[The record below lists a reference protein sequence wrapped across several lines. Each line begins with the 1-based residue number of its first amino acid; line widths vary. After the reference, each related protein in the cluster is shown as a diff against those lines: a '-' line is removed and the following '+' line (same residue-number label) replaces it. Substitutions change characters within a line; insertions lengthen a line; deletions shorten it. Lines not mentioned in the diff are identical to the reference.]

1 MKRLMCLVLLV
12 LILGLNVWSESTTTS
27 LKELRQEINFLQNV
41 MLEIGNELSLIEL
54 NSRRHLKLKEEELT
68 ELRNSYNGRITYL
81 KKRWERVEEERKEL
95 QKECDR
101 LKDSEG
107 LPEILK
113 SKHEEIAEDLQGQ
126 IKAWRGI
133 AIGSAVA
140 VVAVVVYIIVR
151 KWLS

>member
-12 LILGLNVWSESTTTS
+12 LILGLNVWSESTASS
-27 LKELRQEINFLQNV
+27 LKELKQEIDFLQNV
-41 MLEIGNELSLIEL
+41 MLEIGNELNLIEL
-54 NSRRHLKLKEEELT
+54 NSRRHLRLKKEELVELK
-68 ELRNSYNGRITYL
+68 NSYDGRINYL
-81 KKRWERVEEERKEL
+81 KKQWERVEEERKEL
-95 QKECDR
+95 QKEYDQ

-126 IKAWRGI
+126 INAWRVMG
-133 AIGSAVA
+133 IGSAVA

-151 KWLS
+151 K

>member
-81 KKRWERVEEERKEL
+81 KKRWGRVEEERKEL
-95 QKECDR
+95 QKEYDQ

-113 SKHEEIAEDLQGQ
+113 SKHKEIAEDLHVQ

-151 KWLS
+151 K

>member
-41 MLEIGNELSLIEL
+41 MLEIGNELNLIEL
-54 NSRRHLKLKEEELT
+54 NSRRHLKLKEEELV
-68 ELRNSYNGRITYL
+68 ELKNSYDGRINYL
-81 KKRWERVEEERKEL
+81 KKQWERVEEERKEL
-95 QKECDR
+95 QKEYDQ

-113 SKHEEIAEDLQGQ
+113 SKHKEIAEDLQGQ

-151 KWLS
+151 K